1 MGIINYHYVIKACH
15 CTIAWDYQTI
25 QAWENAE
32 WGKWILLDNYAYL
45 HRFVNHTKNGRLFR
59 HKKDSSTYSV
69 WLP

>member
-45 HRFVNHTKNGRLFR
+45 HSGL
-59 HKKDSSTYSV
+59 
-69 WLP
+69 